1 MAMVIKHIS
10 DDFVIIYSSVHHRYY
25 LKNIMSQLVS
35 SKSFRTAEDALDN
48 FTNHEVM
55 WIEDVIG

>member
-1 MAMVIKHIS
+1 MAMVIKHID
-10 DDFVIIYSSVHHRYY
+10 DDFVIIYSSVYDRYY

-35 SKSFRTAEDALDN
+35 SKSFRTVEDALDN

>member
-1 MAMVIKHIS
+1 MAMVIKHID
-10 DDFVIIYSSVHHRYY
+10 DDFVIIYSSVHDCYY

-55 WIEDVIG
+55 YIEDVIG

>member
-1 MAMVIKHIS
+1 MAMVIKHID
-10 DDFVIIYSSVHHRYY
+10 DDFVIIYSSGYDRYY

-48 FTNHEVM
+48 FINHEVM
-55 WIEDVIG
+55 WIEDAKA

>member
-10 DDFVIIYSSVHHRYY
+10 DDFVIIYSSIHDRYY

-35 SKSFRTAEDALDN
+35 SKSFRTAEDALDI

>member
-1 MAMVIKHIS
+1 MATVIKHID
-10 DDFVIIYSSVHHRYY
+10 DDFIIIYSSIHDRYY
-25 LKNIMSQLVS
+25 LKNIMSQLVI